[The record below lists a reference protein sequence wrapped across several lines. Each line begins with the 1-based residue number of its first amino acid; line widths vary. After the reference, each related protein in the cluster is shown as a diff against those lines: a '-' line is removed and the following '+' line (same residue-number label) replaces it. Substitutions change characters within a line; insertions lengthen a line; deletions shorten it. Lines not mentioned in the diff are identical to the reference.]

1 MPSEGE
7 VFQMNIPFLE
17 APREVT
23 FDWHIAQATK
33 WVEFD
38 AGRELDSVLLYAAV
52 ELRAAI
58 ERYIFEL
65 LYLLK
70 EGKLSGDE
78 ETRCRSITG
87 IFASMKETDP
97 FYRKTIE
104 FTKLVISIT
113 PDLPEITVVDTAYLN
128 RKWQDLSE
136 YCHMQFR
143 PEETFRS
150 QGRKFQKQGFA
161 LLREVLQKFHEWKV
175 ESNCAVLARSSL
187 PNEVRDVYDKFIRE
201 EIDVSQAKK
210 MLVLMEPVLRAR
222 LGRSHQN

>member
-1 MPSEGE
+1 MKGS
-7 VFQMNIPFLE
+7 FLE

-23 FDWHIAQATK
+23 FDWHIVQAKK
-33 WVEFD
+33 WLEFD
-38 AGRELDSVLLYAAV
+38 GGRELDSVLVYAAV

-58 ERYIFEL
+58 ERYVFEL

-78 ETRCRSITG
+78 EKRCRSIAG
-87 IFASMKETDP
+87 IFALMKETDL

-104 FTKLVISIT
+104 FTRLAVSFT
-113 PDLPEITVVDTAYLN
+113 PGLPEITIVDTAYLN

-143 PEETFRS
+143 PAETFGS
-150 QGRKFQKQGFA
+150 KGRKFQKRGFA
-161 LLREVLQKFHEWKV
+161 LIREVLQKFCEWKI

-187 PNEVRDVYDKFIRE
+187 PKEVRVVYDKFIRE
-201 EIDVSQAKK
+201 EIDASQAKR
-210 MLVLMEPVLRAR
+210 MLMLMEPVLRAR
-222 LGRSHQN
+222 LGLR